1 MFPFKPTDTETQQGK
16 ANPLYL
22 HVTVLDLAHPET
34 VPCITHV
41 FALKL
46 LLTQTCD
53 LPENVQW

>member
-16 ANPLYL
+16 AKPIYL

-41 FALKL
+41 FAL

-53 LPENVQW
+53 LPENVQ